1 MSIKLIVARGTWIIL
16 VTHSL
21 LVDLLAAHD
30 TAFMRVKLWWGVRVS
45 MRIEVCMDI
54 VLLSYLEVDP
64 A

>member
-1 MSIKLIVARGTWIIL
+1 M
-16 VTHSL
+16 
-21 LVDLLAAHD
+21 DLPAAHD
-30 TAFMRVKLWWGVRVS
+30 TAFMRVKLWWGVRVN